1 MSRARARTSGSSSTM
16 RMVSTSGL
24 PRCELLGA
32 LRRPYAGM
40 QVKFCRRSMYGG
52 QGLEFQSKLLT
63 SCWLRSSCHWR
74 RAAARSWHAA
84 WVSCTLSL
92 TMSRGISGLL
102 SSSWT
107 HQRAQASSTVVRI
120 FSTRPPRSPAGL
132 ADLAE
137 PHHLGAAVHILAHL
151 TPERLEIL
159 RSAMGVHGGLIG
171 VALHEDVGL
180 RRLAVVERVQLAAG
194 LARIDLGHQILGH
207 SLELLVHARLH
218 LDGRDDA
225 YHVLSPFS
233 KMRKTRRLLQKGPDA
248 KRRPTAQAVEK
259 GPVARRR

>member
-74 RAAARSWHAA
+74 RATARSWHAS

-107 HQRAQASSTVVRI
+107 HQRAQTSSTVVRI
-120 FSTRPPRSPAGL
+120 FSTRPPGSPAGRSSRRPYSPAGL

-225 YHVLSPFS
+225 DHAPSPF
-233 KMRKTRRLLQKGPDA
+233 
-248 KRRPTAQAVEK
+248 
-259 GPVARRR
+259 